1 MYDYVNVKLDKKKAY
16 DLALS
21 RSDEEINRTL
31 NDEEHII
38 SKKVLKKEVFSS
50 KMEVEVFY
58 KVYKDI
64 TGTSRI
70 EEVLNDS

>member
-1 MYDYVNVKLDKKKAY
+1 M
-16 DLALS
+16 
-21 RSDEEINRTL
+21 
-31 NDEEHII
+31 